1 MTWLHTIPPLGS
13 LKTCCP
19 VMRAAPN
26 QTPHPGSP
34 EQNLDNIRSG
44 GNDQIAY
51 RKLCSCTNF
60 ADGSWDLSRL
70 PCLSS
75 DLDEVSVLQRGFQRR
90 CKLVEGWMAKPIWK
104 QADPRFVWNKNI
116 LDELIDFQ
124 TAELKLKNLSATLT
138 IVSRRCTR
146 RLGTRM

>member
-51 RKLCSCTNF
+51 ENVKLCSCTNF

-75 DLDEVSVLQRGFQRR
+75 DLDEVSVLQRGY
-90 CKLVEGWMAKPIWK
+90 E
-104 QADPRFVWNKNI
+104 
-116 LDELIDFQ
+116 ELNCSGGKGFDSFDSL
-124 TAELKLKNLSATLT
+124 ANLSVTWDVLN
-138 IVSRRCTR
+138 
-146 RLGTRM
+146 L